1 MRKRESLAVSLT
13 IVVVLVFSS
22 PAFAALDGLVGLMY
36 DDDTSTL
43 NPVVSTAD
51 VYDGSVS
58 PPAGTAYEAASNP
71 KDAAWSTDGD
81 KLVINAPDNSYYAYN
96 STPLASA
103 SKWSVEFEVKLH
115 DAGTDTGDDV
125 GLAVDLRNG
134 GDGTGI
140 VIAKNYVTLRSG
152 DGSTYTK
159 IAGPHEANNTSNS
172 EGTGFNRF
180 RMAYDGTNIY
190 VWRDELDGSGW
201 KPIADETTGLTARS
215 ATGDLLNF
223 GDFAYASSNSAV
235 HAEIDYMVFD
245 LTGAYGVPEPAT
257 MFVMVASA
265 MACLLRKR
273 G

>member
-13 IVVVLVFSS
+13 IAVVLVFSS
-22 PAFAALDGLVGLMY
+22 PAFAVLDGLVGLMY

-51 VYDGSVS
+51 VYDGTVS
-58 PPAGTAYEAASNP
+58 PPAGTTYEASSNP
-71 KDAAWSTDGD
+71 KDAPWSTDGD
-81 KLVINAPDNSYYAYN
+81 KLVINAPDNSYFAYN

-125 GLAVDLRNG
+125 GLSVDLRNG

-140 VIAKNYVTLRSG
+140 VIAKNYVTLRTG
-152 DGSTYTK
+152 GSTYAK
-159 IAGPHEANNTSNS
+159 ITGPHEANNTSNS

-190 VWRDELDGSGW
+190 VWKDELDGNGW
-201 KPIADETTGLTARS
+201 KPIADETTALTPRS
-215 ATGDLLNF
+215 VSGELLNF
-223 GDFAYASSNSAV
+223 GDFAAASSNSAL